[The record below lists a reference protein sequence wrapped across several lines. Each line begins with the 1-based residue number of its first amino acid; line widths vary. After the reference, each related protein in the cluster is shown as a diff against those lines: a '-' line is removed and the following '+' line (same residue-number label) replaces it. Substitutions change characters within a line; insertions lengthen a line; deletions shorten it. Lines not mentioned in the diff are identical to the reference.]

1 MAGHWESR
9 ACSTGQTRDG
19 VLVRSDVSEHGGLR
33 LSPSVLHGIG
43 LLHRHSR
50 GACAGGQEIPG
61 TSGGSEH

>member
-9 ACSTGQTRDG
+9 AQTRDG
-19 VLVRSDVSEHGGLR
+19 VVVHSDVSEHRGLW